1 MKRINSI
8 EIKSSAFFV
17 DDFKLEFSD
26 KLNCIMGGRGTGKS
40 SLLYMIEA
48 CIDQDAE
55 NKNKNIFDILK
66 NNLYEGVIT
75 LYLEDEDGQKYKII
89 KSFNEEPQPFL
100 MPNETA
106 KQINRIQSKIVC
118 DIYEAS
124 EIERIGEHGNNRL
137 ELLDKMIKD
146 DINNLMAE
154 IKKCQIELEDNT
166 RLIKKEMALNRSLED
181 KIKGFMN
188 VEEDL
193 ETLKKGKPVD
203 IKKEENEQFETADKN
218 EKIRHAEKRFIDQ
231 LINNIMYLIG
241 DIDEKCDEFKGL
253 LVKESETR
261 KFINH
266 EIMLPILQESN
277 TTIDKIIS
285 TYESNKIILNTTLK
299 RINILSEKLNET
311 HLKQQQEFFKLKQKF
326 EKHKKY
332 ITEYNNLSKKVD
344 EKNSCEKIYKA
355 NLKKIDNLKAKR
367 KNVITVLNEQK
378 KEIFNKRH
386 EVIKKLNSKFNGDIK
401 ITLAPGGITDMYENA
416 LKNALKGSGLRYNI
430 LIPYIVNNLPP
441 DVFAQAIQSKD
452 TDKIKKISGID
463 VERSKDL
470 IDALYEKDDIYLIE
484 GIYCPDLPDFWL
496 KVDSKN
502 DKNKKNILNYKK
514 TEELSTGQRCTT
526 VLPIVFEVS
535 NNPLIIDQPEDNL
548 DNKYITDTIHDIIRQ
563 QKTTRQ
569 LIFITHNPNIPV
581 LSDSEHN
588 VFLKF
593 QDKKSSIDKSGTVD
607 DVKIN
612 ILNILEGG
620 EDAFNR
626 RREKYGV

>member
-1 MKRINSI
+1 
-8 EIKSSAFFV
+8 
-17 DDFKLEFSD
+17 
-26 KLNCIMGGRGTGKS
+26 MGGRGTGKS